1 MQWPDRLTTDWV
13 AVVVIV
19 VAVMILLVL
28 TMEVWLPH
36 HR

>member
-19 VAVMILLVL
+19 LAVMILLVL